1 MQAIVI
7 AEDPEEKDNLSYV
20 LRKAGLAVA
29 SSSDLARVLAKWSD
43 HPADLVLAALGPDAQ
58 PLQLVETVRQTTQTS
73 LVLILERTPERTV
86 CELLQGGADL
96 VLERPVSPQMLAAQV
111 QAVMRRAGGIPS
123 FVLPSLD
130 LEELHLDTS
139 TRSVTVSGQERRLT
153 QLEFRLLYVLMTHR
167 GQVIPTEVLVE
178 RVWGYSGEGSREL
191 VRGLV
196 SRLRH
201 KIGDSPDQPG
211 LIETLPGVG
220 YRFVT
225 DEI

>member
-7 AEDPEEKDNLSYV
+7 AEDAEEKDNLSYV

-29 SSSDLARVLAKWSD
+29 SSSDLTRVLAKWSD
-43 HPADLVLAALGPDAQ
+43 HPADL
-58 PLQLVETVRQTTQTS
+58 
-73 LVLILERTPERTV
+73 
-86 CELLQGGADL
+86 
-96 VLERPVSPQMLAAQV
+96 
-111 QAVMRRAGGIPS
+111 
-123 FVLPSLD
+123 D
-130 LEELHLDTS
+130 LEELHLDPS

-178 RVWGYSGEGSREL
+178 RIWGYTGEGSREL

-211 LIETLPGVG
+211 LLETLPGEG
-220 YRFVT
+220 GRFG
-225 DEI
+225 